1 MKKEYIK
8 PTASALPLAAECM
21 IATSIDIVEN
31 GTGESSIKDDGEWYT
46 EQESFDKAPWEE

>member
-21 IATSIDIVEN
+21 IATSIDIVEDSTS
-31 GTGESSIKDDGEWYT
+31 GSIGDDGEWYT